1 MGSTW
6 GTVWQAAWGIPVA
19 GSGNVNGEN
28 REREREGKAALWLVV
43 MCWRLFAVK
52 SNDKQRQRR
61 QLRTR

>member
-1 MGSTW
+1 M
-6 GTVWQAAWGIPVA
+6 A
-19 GSGNVNGEN
+19 GSGKEEGEGK
-28 REREREGKAALWLVV
+28 REGAKRALWLVV